1 MALKTVVKVG
11 EITNLTDARY
21 CAGMEV
27 DYLGFPLDGDK
38 EISFEEF
45 TAITQWVEGVIIVG
59 EFTGSDVNAIQEKV
73 DKYELKAIQIEDAAL
88 VDQFEACTVFLKIE
102 SKDSLAA
109 LNSATPDFLVYHSN
123 KDQITDSETQQLEA
137 ITSTKVLLGSGI
149 NEGNCE
155 DFTHNLAGIHLK
167 GSEEI
172 RPGYKDF
179 DQLADILEKLEIVD
193 Y

>member
-59 EFTGSDVNAIQEKV
+59 EFTSSDLDAIQEKIE
-73 DKYELKAIQIEDAAL
+73 KYELKAVQVEDPAL
-88 VDQFEACTVFLKIE
+88 VNQLEGYMVFLKVE
-102 SKDSLAA
+102 STEDLAA
-109 LNSATPDFLVYHSN
+109 LDSATPDFLVYHSN
-123 KDQITDSETQQLEA
+123 KDEITDVETQKIEA

-149 NEGNCE
+149 NEANCE
-155 DFTHNLAGIHLK
+155 DFIHHLAGIHLK